1 MKLQELSA
9 LIALN
14 AVERSY
20 ASVPHAST
28 SIPRHPDF
36 LLTIMFCCFFELVA
50 AVSLLCHENTPWRFY
65 GNLVFSHSRSPRSWK
80 LKLGSRNPHFQKEYD
95 MSVHHETLTPQNPK
109 LSADVLRIF
118 FFPWKARLK
127 GCTHPYSSMHVFVCM
142 GERPV
147 WIVHVSGLSG
157 VTLVYD
163 CKIRYAEFFMF
174 LLYFANVKCNVE
186 DLFFLGPFFLLPGL
200 GRVRSHALR
209 PIEEVTVKEW
219 LVSDFT

>member
-65 GNLVFSHSRSPRSWK
+65 GNLVFSHSRSPHSWK

-118 FFPWKARLK
+118 FFLGKQDSRVARIH
-127 GCTHPYSSMHVFVCM
+127 TQACM
-142 GERPV
+142 SLSAWVNVRFESCMYLDYQV
-147 WIVHVSGLSG
+147 SLSFMIVKSDMLNFSCFCYI
-157 VTLVYD
+157 LP
-163 CKIRYAEFFMF
+163 MS
-174 LLYFANVKCNVE
+174 NVM
-186 DLFFLGPFFLLPGL
+186 
-200 GRVRSHALR
+200 
-209 PIEEVTVKEW
+209 
-219 LVSDFT
+219 